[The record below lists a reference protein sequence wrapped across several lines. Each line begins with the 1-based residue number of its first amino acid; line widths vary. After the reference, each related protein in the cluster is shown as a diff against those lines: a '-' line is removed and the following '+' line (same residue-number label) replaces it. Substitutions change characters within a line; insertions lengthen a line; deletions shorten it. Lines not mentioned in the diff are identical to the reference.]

1 MTPPPT
7 ARFIRI
13 VARVLLS
20 QCLKTLSREAGNP
33 SELITMHL
41 NQNSLVTNHSRPFYK
56 AYDSTKFV
64 PLFTISIPI
73 SCNVH
78 PECRIRRKKLCNLR
92 DATTN
97 YYVCFAG
104 QTLLSQFPNRHS
116 CDTPNLSGQGVPC
129 GQDISHAYTYLH
141 CKKKHIDGHVTC
153 VTAFSICLFCL
164 APKKEPTEN

>member
-7 ARFIRI
+7 VRFIRI
-13 VARVLLS
+13 VAAWARVSKHFRVRQEIRQSWL
-20 QCLKTLSREAGNP
+20 QCIWIRTHWSPTTVDLFHK
-33 SELITMHL
+33 
-41 NQNSLVTNHSRPFYK
+41 V
-56 AYDSTKFV
+56 YDSTKFV

-78 PECRIRRKKLCNLR
+78 PECRIWRKKLCNLR
-92 DATTN
+92 DTTTN

-104 QTLLSQFPNRHS
+104 QTLLSQFPNWHS

-141 CKKKHIDGHVTC
+141 CKKTHRRTC
-153 VTAFSICLFCL
+153 HLCYSI
-164 APKKEPTEN
+164 